1 MFQIAR
7 RMKLFKEEIQLR
19 RYISQEQDSL
29 IQVQNNVINLQDE
42 VISCLNRQLEQRLD
56 NKLISKQEQ
65 IDLQCIE
72 QEIVSSKKRANKI
85 EIRIKILQHI
95 IKIINSQY

>member
-1 MFQIAR
+1 
-7 RMKLFKEEIQLR
+7 MKLFKEEIQLR

>member
-1 MFQIAR
+1 
-7 RMKLFKEEIQLR
+7 MKLLKQEIQFR
-19 RYISQEQDSL
+19 KYISQEQVSL
-29 IQVQNNVINLQDE
+29 IQEQNNVINLQDE

-72 QEIVSSKKRANKI
+72 EEIVSSKKRANKI
-85 EIRIKILQHI
+85 EIRIKILMHI